1 MKKVLILIQLFIFL
15 FSFSQ
20 KINFISPE
28 LSKEKLYKYT
38 IKKSGYLF
46 SDKGSFYHK
55 PAYTNQD
62 IELSYLFNDNK
73 DKIFGWRITA
83 YEHLHD
89 GENKCN
95 CEDYQYRNDIYV
107 IVRTDSLGRYKTI
120 NNLYQVKKNIL
131 DNISQNEKILTRKK
145 IDILSRI
152 KKNPEIIISDIEKD
166 IISFFRYYGIEEKAQ
181 KVTAFA
187 RRNSFPF
194 SKSLPFI
201 TKLSVEN
208 FDKETDIILNNE
220 FDRKS
225 AQDDDYNYVRLDKN
239 FDKEKYKLTVDEDYK
254 FSKIDCKLLYA
265 SIKVREESNFHD
277 NGIYNYQLSIIEKE

>member
-1 MKKVLILIQLFIFL
+1 MKKVLILIQLFIFF

-38 IKKSGYLF
+38 KKSGYLV

-120 NNLYQVKKNIL
+120 NNLYQVKRIFWIIFLKMRKFLPERKSIFYQE
-131 DNISQNEKILTRKK
+131 SKK
-145 IDILSRI
+145 IQRLLFQIL
-152 KKNPEIIISDIEKD
+152 KK
-166 IISFFRYYGIEEKAQ
+166 
-181 KVTAFA
+181 T
-187 RRNSFPF
+187 
-194 SKSLPFI
+194 
-201 TKLSVEN
+201 
-208 FDKETDIILNNE
+208 
-220 FDRKS
+220 
-225 AQDDDYNYVRLDKN
+225 
-239 FDKEKYKLTVDEDYK
+239 
-254 FSKIDCKLLYA
+254 
-265 SIKVREESNFHD
+265 
-277 NGIYNYQLSIIEKE
+277 